1 MVIMDLR
8 ELLQQ
13 VLIFNVT
20 IEDLLGL
27 ALVLMAAKALKWLIN
42 GVLLEKFF
50 VSRGVDEGRR
60 VAVRQFLIYI
70 VYIAAVFMIL
80 QILGISSMLLA
91 SSAALLVGI
100 GLGLQEMFKDLTS
113 GIIILIEG
121 TIKVGDVVEVDG
133 LVAFVRKIGLRIS
146 VVETR
151 DRVTILIPNSK
162 LVVDK
167 VINWSHLDT
176 ATRFIIKVGVAYGSD
191 LELVV
196 KLLLQAAKEH
206 PKVLTTP
213 SPSVQFRNFGDSSLD
228 FELLFFSD
236 DFIRIEFVKSEIRM
250 TIDRLFR
257 QNGVQIPFPQRD
269 LWLKNPEALKVEN
282 PDSIA

>member
-257 QNGVQIPFPQRD
+257 QNSVQIPFPQRD
-269 LWLKNPEALKVEN
+269 LWLKNPEALKMEK

>member
-1 MVIMDLR
+1 MDLR

-257 QNGVQIPFPQRD
+257 QNSVQIPFPQRD
-269 LWLKNPEALKVEN
+269 LWLKNPEALKMEK

>member
-1 MVIMDLR
+1 MDLR